1 MFRVS
6 GLAERSGTEP
16 SAIGDYLPIFLHVAL
31 VAAAVGALIGVSQL
45 LGPRRPTL
53 AKGLPYE
60 SGTTTPGSAHQ
71 RFSVH
76 FYLVAMLFILFD
88 VEAVFLFAWTV
99 KAKSLGLPGL
109 VTVALFVGV
118 LGLGLAY
125 AWRKGALA
133 LEASVDGKE
142 PA

>member
-1 MFRVS
+1 MR
-6 GLAERSGTEP
+6 
-16 SAIGDYLPIFLHVAL
+16 SAIESYLPLFVYLAVV
-31 VAAAVGALIGVSQL
+31 VAAVSALIGLSSL

-53 AKGLPYE
+53 PKSLPYE
-60 SGTTTPGSAHQ
+60 SGAAGGGGARQ

-88 VEAVFLFAWTV
+88 VEAVFLLAWAVAVRRLGMSGFA
-99 KAKSLGLPGL
+99 A
-109 VTVALFVGV
+109 VAIFVVV

-133 LEASVDGKE
+133 WETQDA
-142 PA
+142 